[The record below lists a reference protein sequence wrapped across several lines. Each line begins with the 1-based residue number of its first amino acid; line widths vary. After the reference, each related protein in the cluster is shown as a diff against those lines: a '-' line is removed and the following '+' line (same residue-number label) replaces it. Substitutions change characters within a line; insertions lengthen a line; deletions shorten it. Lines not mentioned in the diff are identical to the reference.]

1 MKTLILYGTLGCHL
15 CEQALELIT
24 PLIGSEYK
32 LVEVDIGDS
41 DELIERYGIRIP
53 VVAIQG
59 DDTEIGWPFDAEDF
73 VDFLQSCC

>member
-15 CEQALELIT
+15 CEQALWLIT
-24 PLIGSEYK
+24 PLVGDEYK
-32 LVEVDIGDS
+32 LVEVDISDS

-59 DDTEIGWPFDAEDF
+59 HVAEIGWPFDNEDF
-73 VDFLQSCC
+73 VDFLQSK

>member
-24 PLIGSEYK
+24 PMVGSEFD
-32 LVEVDIGDS
+32 LVEVDISDS
-41 DELIERYGIRIP
+41 DELMERYGICIP

-59 DDTEIGWPFDAEDF
+59 QENEIGWPFDSGDF
-73 VDFLQSCC
+73 VDFLQSA